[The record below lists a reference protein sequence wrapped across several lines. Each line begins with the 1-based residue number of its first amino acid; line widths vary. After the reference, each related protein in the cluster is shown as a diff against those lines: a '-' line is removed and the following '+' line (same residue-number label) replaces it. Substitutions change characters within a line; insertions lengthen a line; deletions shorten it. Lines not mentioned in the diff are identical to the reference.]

1 MGLNTVETQL
11 IIYKKMEEKSK
22 EILHENGNANN
33 SKDYL
38 EKSVPDKEWEDKH
51 LRYGWFS
58 YKPK

>member
-1 MGLNTVETQL
+1 
-11 IIYKKMEEKSK
+11 MEEKSK

-38 EKSVPDKEWEDKH
+38 DKSVPDKEWEDKH